1 MVASGGAVVNARH
14 PGQVPLDARVVS
26 PGLMVMAVIYFMGML
41 SGAHLNPAVTLS
53 FALRGNLPWRRVPGY
68 LVAQVGG
75 AVVSA
80 LCLRAMFGNVAHL
93 GATLPGAATGQ

>member
-1 MVASGGAVVNARH
+1 MVASGSAVVNARY

-26 PGLMVMAVIYFMGML
+26 PGLMVMAVIYFMGIV
-41 SGAHLNPAVTLS
+41 SGA
-53 FALRGNLPWRRVPGY
+53 FPWRRVPGY